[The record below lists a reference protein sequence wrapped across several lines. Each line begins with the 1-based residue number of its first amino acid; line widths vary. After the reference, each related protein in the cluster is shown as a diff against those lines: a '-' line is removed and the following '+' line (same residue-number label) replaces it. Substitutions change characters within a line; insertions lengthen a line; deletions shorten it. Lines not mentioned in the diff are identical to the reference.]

1 MNKNYLKLFNYYQKN
16 SMTLYDFKIYILF
29 ISNIN
34 FVAKMT
40 SYLWVKAE
48 GLYLSAPL
56 DGAVRA
62 VMLALNNYL

>member
-1 MNKNYLKLFNYYQKN
+1 
-16 SMTLYDFKIYILF
+16 MTLYDFKIYILF

-62 VMLALNNYL
+62 VILALNNYL